1 LPGLAETRLVLAS
14 HRETTLK
21 QEPPIEFDQAAFLK
35 ERREMLLSLDV
46 ATCRAYARKWG
57 GTIPTLDGTVLWSMH
72 MARTAAQAIPA
83 IERKKSQYW
92 LEHHD
97 HEGKLR

>member
-1 LPGLAETRLVLAS
+1 V
-14 HRETTLK
+14 K

-35 ERREMLLSLDV
+35 DRRDMLLALDV
-46 ATCRAYARKWG
+46 PTCRAYARKWG
-57 GTIPTLDGTVLWSMH
+57 GTIPTLDGAVLWAMH
-72 MARTAAQAIPA
+72 MARSIAQDIPA

-97 HEGKLR
+97 HDGRRR

>member
-1 LPGLAETRLVLAS
+1 MKE
-14 HRETTLK
+14 
-21 QEPPIEFDQAAFLK
+21 QPIEFDREQFLRD
-35 ERREMLLSLDV
+35 RREMLLSLDV
-46 ATCRAYARKWG
+46 KQCRDYARKWG
-57 GTIPTLDGTVLWSMH
+57 GTVPRHAGTVLWAMH
-72 MARTAAQAIPA
+72 MARTAAQDIPA